1 MKKPSCHLVPIALV
15 VLTGA
20 LVLAGCSGDPSAS
33 PIAQGAGGGGD
44 PSGGAAG
51 GSSPSHLSPLGI
63 TGRPSTTQPPGL
75 LVTGFTPSPEPSA
88 LKVIGV
94 EEEDVIVACNGQ
106 REHMRDACLAAIEG
120 LQERGEPITLL
131 VLRDGQQVE
140 LTRTER
146 LPDAPSSEAPE

>member
-1 MKKPSCHLVPIALV
+1 
-15 VLTGA
+15 
-20 LVLAGCSGDPSAS
+20 
-33 PIAQGAGGGGD
+33 
-44 PSGGAAG
+44 
-51 GSSPSHLSPLGI
+51 
-63 TGRPSTTQPPGL
+63 
-75 LVTGFTPSPEPSA
+75 VTGFTPSPEPSA